1 MKLNWESPAHF
12 ENRIKPRGY
21 VRRIT
26 CSTMHENLVTTGTGV
41 RKNTSVPCGFSS
53 FKIQKFMGGFPEHG
67 KILTSFIAS
76 CVMLLPFVS
85 LQSNLLLYWQVFY
98 DVNVSLCNVSVT
110 LSK

>member
-53 FKIQKFMGGFPEHG
+53 VKIQKFMGFFFFRTW
-67 KILTSFIAS
+67 KNLNFIYS
-76 CVMLLPFVS
+76 I
-85 LQSNLLLYWQVFY
+85 
-98 DVNVSLCNVSVT
+98 LCNALAVCFAAIELVIV
-110 LSK
+110 LAGFL